1 MAPKASKGGKAAKQ
15 NEGPT
20 EADEPLQAVV
30 FTDSH
35 ETRFIP
41 FTYSQPRCLLKLANT
56 PLIEYTLEWLASVGV
71 QEVFVHTAG
80 NHSEQVEAYLEQSKW
95 QDTFDSLRT
104 ITSAATSVG
113 DAMRDLDEKGLMKG
127 DFISV
132 YGDLVANIDISAALS
147 SHKTRRLKNKDAIM
161 TMILREAGDYHRTK
175 DQHNRQCFVIDSD
188 TSRCIHYE
196 QVRPRKSPRLDIPA
210 EVMKDHVDIDMRE
223 DLIDCG
229 IDICTPDSLAQWSDS
244 FDWKRP
250 RKDFVHGVLQDY
262 ETFGR
267 TIHTHIVKEGYAAR
281 VNSLRAY
288 DAVSKDVVSRWTYP
302 YSPDMNMLADQSYQL
317 AKGNVYREDRV
328 TLARSSSIGRRTVL
342 GEGTSIGESSVVIN
356 SVIGRRCVVGKRV
369 RIENA
374 YIWDDAHIGDDTVV
388 ETAIVANEVSV
399 GNKCHVKRGALVSQG
414 VKVADGVVVEENMR
428 LAKVKRDDDDEFV
441 QGVTD
446 PKVVGEGGEGFLIEL
461 NKEEEQVYEAL
472 LAGVQD
478 MDLVEDDDNDSDFDS
493 DDEDGAEFEH
503 EMIPA
508 ARSGS
513 FASVASN
520 ESEEG
525 AELKRKKAEFVRTA
539 TDSVLDGMT
548 KKQNEDNIQLELQS
562 HRLAENAE
570 DSWIREAV
578 AAAFSRYIVAL
589 TENEEEPQKP
599 KVAAEA
605 AIMTNQRL
613 ITACVKEAGEQ
624 AEFLLFLQIDLL
636 HRQQGGEVLLH
647 AAYVL
652 AIEDF
657 VDSVGLQEWWDDSRS
672 SRTQELQDLRDKAKG
687 VVTSM
692 VAAAAAES
700 SEDEESGEDE
710 DEDDE
715 DDE

>member
-1 MAPKASKGGKAAKQ
+1 MAPKASKGGKAAKH

-20 EADEPLQAVV
+20 EAEEPLQAVV

-80 NHSEQVEAYLEQSKW
+80 NHSEQVEAYLEQFRW

-104 ITSAATSVG
+104 ITSAATSIG

-175 DQHNRQCFVIDSD
+175 DQHNRQCFVIDSE

-302 YSPDMNMLADQSYQL
+302 YSPDMNMLADQTYQL

-342 GEGTSIGESSVVIN
+342 GEGTSVGGGSVIIN
-356 SVIGRRCVVGKRV
+356 SVIGRRCV
-369 RIENA
+369 IENA

-388 ETAIVANEVSV
+388 ETAIVADDVSV
-399 GNKCHVKRGALVSQG
+399 GNKCHVKRGALISHG
-414 VKVADGVVVEENMR
+414 VRIANGVAVDENAR
-428 LAKVKRDDDDEFV
+428 VAKVKRDDDDEIV

-446 PKVVGEGGEGFLIEL
+446 PKIVGEAGEGFLIEL
-461 NKEEEQVYEAL
+461 NEEEEEVYQAL

-478 MDLVEDDDNDSDFDS
+478 MDLVEEDDDDDDSDFDS
-493 DDEDGAEFEH
+493 DEEVDEFEH
-503 EMIPA
+503 EMVPA

-520 ESEEG
+520 ESGENG
-525 AELKRKKAEFVRTA
+525 DTRQKKASFVAEAAKTMVA
-539 TDSVLDGMT
+539 QMEDKVDV
-548 KKQNEDNIQLELQS
+548 DNIQVELQAL
-562 HRLAENAE
+562 RFGDNAE
-570 DSWIREAV
+570 DGWIRQAV
-578 AAAFSRYIVAL
+578 AIAFSTYIAL
-589 TENEEEPQKP
+589 LVIGGTKPQQ
-599 KVAAEA
+599 AALG
-605 AIMTNQRL
+605 AIKSNKRL
-613 ITACVKEAGEQ
+613 IEACVADTDEQ
-624 AEFLLFLQIDLL
+624 AEFLYLLQVDLV
-636 HRQQGGEVLLH
+636 HREQGDAILSR
-647 AAYVL
+647 AAEALVK
-652 AIEDF
+652 
-657 VDSVGLQEWWDDSRS
+657 VDLVDGDSLTQWWEEKRS
-672 SRTQELQDLRDKAKG
+672 SATQELQDVRAKAKE
-687 VVTSM
+687 VVDIMADSD
-692 VAAAAAES
+692 S
-700 SEDEESGEDE
+700 DE
-710 DEDDE
+710 DGDDDDDE
-715 DDE
+715 DADDEED